1 MKKQLPAFLV
11 LLVITLIAGLILGGT
26 FQITKDPIEQQ
37 AQLSA
42 ENARKAALP
51 QADAFQPIRSITADG
66 VLSTASAPGKIGP
79 VAVSV
84 LMENDGTIKSLTVG
98 DENYAETPEYAAAV
112 QEDAFIAQFIGKK
125 APFALS
131 AGEAPAA
138 GEAYTASSKGFAGPV
153 AVQVSF
159 DDAGVISSFA
169 IGDDQFAE
177 TEGYGKKA
185 LDPAFAQQFV
195 GKQLPLKLSDIDAI
209 SGATVTSTAVVNA
222 ANKAYTAANAAP
234 IDAVT
239 GATVTSEAVVN
250 AVNSAAASD
259 TGIDWCYAGLKEGQI
274 VGYVAQTTIQGF
286 GGPVE
291 VITGITTD
299 KTITGISVGGS
310 NFSET
315 PGLGAKAKD
324 DAFTSQFDGKSAK
337 TAVGVKKAGETKG
350 ANDIDAITAATIT
363 SSKVTSGVNDIATYV
378 NQLMDAQPK
387 APVKME
393 KPEVTFTASSKG
405 YGGPVD
411 VEVGFDESDAIVYL
425 AVGQSERFAE
435 SEGFGAKAR
444 EADFVGQFVGL
455 IPPVTMDDI
464 DAISGATITTEAVV
478 NAVNKAYD
486 KSQAA
491 NETAAPT
498 PTVSAAPAVDL
509 NGVFS
514 ASSKGYGGPVEVK
527 ATFDD
532 SGRILTMEIGGSRFA
547 ESDGFGSLALE
558 PAFAQQFVGKTAPVS
573 ISDIDALTGATVTTD
588 AVISAL
594 NKAWNKRV
602 EAASAPAAQTPAAPA
617 DVPVTGAVITSSSKG
632 YGGPVAV
639 SVTFDAEGKITSLSI
654 GNDRFAE
661 SDGFGSKALEPAF
674 AQQFIGKQ
682 APVNMDDIDAIS
694 GATITTEAVVNAINK
709 AYSKVTGQ

>member
-11 LLVITLIAGLILGGT
+11 LLLITLIAGLILGGT

-37 AQLSA
+37 ALLAA

-51 QADAFQPIRSITADG
+51 QADAFQAIRSVTADG
-66 VLSTASAPGKIGP
+66 VLSNASAQGKVGP

-84 LMENDGTIKSLTVG
+84 LMDQEGTIQSLTIG

-112 QEDAFIAQFIGKK
+112 QEDAFISQFIGKK

-131 AGEAPAA
+131 SGNAPAA
-138 GEAYTASSKGFAGPV
+138 GDAHTASSKGFAGPV
-153 AVQVSF
+153 AVQVAF
-159 DDAGVISSFA
+159 DDAGVISSFT

-185 LDPAFAQQFV
+185 LEPAFAQQFV
-195 GKQLPLKLSDIDAI
+195 GKKLPLKLSDIDAI

-222 ANKAYTAANAAP
+222 ANKAFTAANAAP

-259 TGIDWCYAGLKEGQI
+259 TGMDWCYAGLKEGQI

-291 VITGITTD
+291 VISGITND

-315 PGLGAKAKD
+315 AGLGAKAKD
-324 DAFTSQFDGKSAK
+324 DAFTGQFAGKSAK
-337 TAVGVKKAGETKG
+337 TAIGVKKAGETKG

-363 SSKVTSGVNDIATYV
+363 SSKVTGGVNDIATYV
-378 NQLMDAQPK
+378 NQLIDAQPK
-387 APVKME
+387 ASVKME

-411 VEVGFDESDAIVYL
+411 AEVGFDDDGSIVYL

-435 SEGFGAKAR
+435 SEGFGARAR
-444 EADFVGQFVGL
+444 EADFVSQFVGL
-455 IPPVTMDDI
+455 IPPVTIDDI
-464 DAISGATITTEAVV
+464 DALSGATITTEAVIS
-478 NAVNKAYD
+478 AVNKAYD
-486 KSQAA
+486 KSQADSA
-491 NETAAPT
+491 ATAPAAT
-498 PTVSAAPAVDL
+498 AAPAVDL

-532 SGRILTMEIGGSRFA
+532 NGQILTMEIGGSRFA
-547 ESDGFGSLALE
+547 ESDGFGSRALE
-558 PAFAQQFVGKTAPVS
+558 PAFAQQFVGKCAPVS
-573 ISDIDALTGATVTTD
+573 IGDIDALSGATVTTD

-602 EAASAPAAQTPAAPA
+602 EAALAPAAEETAEPA

-632 YGGPVAV
+632 YNGPVAV

-654 GNDRFAE
+654 GNEKFAE
-661 SDGFGSKALEPAF
+661 TQGVGDKALDPAF

-682 APVNMDDIDAIS
+682 APVNMGDIDAIS
-694 GATITTEAVVNAINK
+694 GATVTTEAVVNAINK